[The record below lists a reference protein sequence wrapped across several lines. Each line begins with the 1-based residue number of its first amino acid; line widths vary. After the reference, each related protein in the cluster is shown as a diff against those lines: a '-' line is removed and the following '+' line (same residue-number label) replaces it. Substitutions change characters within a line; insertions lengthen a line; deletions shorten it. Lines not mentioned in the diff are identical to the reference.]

1 MYFNILLYCKYQEC
15 WCRQHMRHHSEAYT
29 VHTALYCVWC
39 RQNER
44 LTWLHTSICS
54 VPFLFGFI
62 FFFSFSFAFGFP
74 LALKRRLATVQLL
87 FLSVLL
93 LAHSFLIVGNGIML
107 GFLVLPHATSAI
119 ARLSPGPGLVFMCD
133 WLCEQTAC
141 RTAHIPK
148 VKVKCCCGCC

>member
-1 MYFNILLYCKYQEC
+1 MHSTHCPLLRLMSPKRTAHLIAHKYLQC
-15 WCRQHMRHHSEAYT
+15 A
-29 VHTALYCVWC
+29 
-39 RQNER
+39 
-44 LTWLHTSICS
+44 
-54 VPFLFGFI
+54 VPFRFH